1 MAFLGAGMLGLRSWF
16 WHLATQ
22 PSLFMS
28 LSLSFFM
35 CYMRIKLTGC
45 TSQGCKSYMS

>member
-1 MAFLGAGMLGLRSWF
+1 MAFLGAGMLGFRSWF

-22 PSLFMS
+22 PSLFM
-28 LSLSFFM
+28 SLSFFM